1 MAIKVFNTLGLVSL
15 PRVSYRGT
23 DMQEQDPHAS
33 SVITHSGRFI
43 IYSPTHE
50 PCPCFQPR
58 KKLHSFQGTDPKAK
72 CIHTQQ
78 HMCISIQQKKK
89 KIHERSDHPFGTN
102 NLLVLQM
109 WYRFERKLALRIP
122 FCTRPEPTAVR
133 AAPTSA
139 YVIHLYLQEQ
149 RQNK

>member
-1 MAIKVFNTLGLVSL
+1 MAIKVFITLGLVSL

-23 DMQEQDPHAS
+23 EMQEQDPHAS

-58 KKLHSFQGTDPKAK
+58 KKLHLFQGTDPKAK
-72 CIHTQQ
+72 CIQTQQ

-89 KIHERSDHPFGTN
+89 KFMKDQITH
-102 NLLVLQM
+102 
-109 WYRFERKLALRIP
+109 LAPITYWFFR
-122 FCTRPEPTAVR
+122 CG
-133 AAPTSA
+133 
-139 YVIHLYLQEQ
+139 IHLKESLPQGFRSARDLNQQLFVLPLLPHMSSTYTCK
-149 RQNK
+149 NKGRNK